1 MRAATVAFA
10 FAALAVAD
18 NAANFDRDTAPQGY
32 GAQSSGY
39 VVSQISDGQA
49 SHTPSDHFILG
60 SS

>member
-1 MRAATVAFA
+1 MRTATVVLA

-39 VVSQISDGQA
+39 IVSQISDGQA
-49 SHTPSDHFILG
+49 SRPPREHFILNF
-60 SS
+60 S